1 MKKIGVCEWC
11 LPVWGPDS
19 IYFAADVGFEGV
31 QLTDLGGSGKGYPMT
46 NQRIREGYVE
56 AAQKTGV
63 VLHSMHLHS
72 LPRVGGMI
80 YPLDSPKGQS
90 TLLSIRNGIDSC
102 EAMGIPCLNI
112 SAFFQSNV
120 NNNYDWNNL
129 VDHLDY
135 ACRYGKDHGV
145 YVAYEPGVPA
155 AKIREILERLPDLTI
170 NYDLTNP
177 RSLGVGEPLEELAEL
192 EIAALDHI
200 HVKDSRRNAFG
211 KYLGSCFAGEGS
223 GRIREAIHLLKE
235 RGYDKWYLSESNYI
249 QPLPY
254 GVGPDISTVCR
265 KDCEAIRELVKN
277 A

>member
-1 MKKIGVCEWC
+1 MSRIGVCEWC
-11 LPVWGPDS
+11 LPVNGPYALD
-19 IYFAADVGFEGV
+19 FAADAGFEGI
-31 QLTDLGGSGKGYPMT
+31 QLGDLGGSQMGYPMM
-46 NQRIREGYVE
+46 NEFIREGYKE
-56 AAQKTGV
+56 AAARTGI
-63 VLHSMHLHS
+63 VLHSMHLYTLVRDAGHT
-72 LPRVGGMI
+72 
-80 YPLDSPKGQS
+80 YPMNSPEGEAACV
-90 TLLSIRNGIDSC
+90 SIRNGIDSC

-120 NNNYDWNNL
+120 NNDYDWNNL